1 MIPEQTPSAEPS
13 AGAGKGSP
21 RATSAPLD
29 VVPTSLLTET
39 LASASI
45 GDKIIINTSAS
56 APSRR
61 RTQTS
66 GSLPSSP
73 AIPSE
78 RLEALSQSLATRKPI
93 RSRDDDVDETEAD
106 IALKMSE
113 AVRTILECM
122 GEDPDREGLL
132 RTPMRAAKAMLF
144 FTKGY
149 GENLKDII
157 NEAVFEENHSEMVVV
172 RDIDLFSMCEHHL
185 VPFTGKVHIG
195 YIPRKRVL
203 GLSKLARIAEM
214 FARRL
219 QVQERLTSQIA
230 EGIMEILDPLGVGV
244 IVECT
249 HMCMVMRGVQK
260 PGAITTTSSVR
271 GCFQSDPRTRQEFH
285 AHVYNGMHR

>member
-1 MIPEQTPSAEPS
+1 MNSEQQPTVGAHGSSGASSSPVDMQASA
-13 AGAGKGSP
+13 AGAN
-21 RATSAPLD
+21 
-29 VVPTSLLTET
+29 LLSKA
-39 LASASI
+39 LASTSI
-45 GDKIIINTSAS
+45 DEVLTGSSISSSTQN
-56 APSRR
+56 RR
-61 RTQTS
+61 RTTS
-66 GSLPSSP
+66 MQSSP
-73 AIPSE
+73 AVPSE
-78 RLEALSQSLATRKPI
+78 RLDALSQSIATRKPV
-93 RSRDDDVDETEAD
+93 RRKDEDEDDTNAETAVRM
-106 IALKMSE
+106 AA

-157 NEAVFEENHSEMVVV
+157 NDAVFEENHSEMVVV

-219 QVQERLTSQIA
+219 QVQERLTTQIA

-244 IVECT
+244 IIECT

-260 PGAITTTSSVR
+260 PGAVTTTSSVR
-271 GCFQSDPRTRQEFH
+271 GVFQSDPRTRQEFH